1 MYFLSPCDAI
11 IISCQSLMASSSI
24 IIGYQ
29 DPGAGAFVFSHILH
43 YPLHL
48 HSFVAS
54 IWAIISMLT
63 YRSRPCTDILALGT
77 SSTRVDKSPEGSL
90 GSHSSES
97 ESEEE

>member
-1 MYFLSPCDAI
+1 MQLSSVVNHSWHRQVSLLATKTLGQGPLFSLTFFITPCI
-11 IISCQSLMASSSI
+11 
-24 IIGYQ
+24 
-29 DPGAGAFVFSHILH
+29 
-43 YPLHL
+43 L

-90 GSHSSES
+90 GSHSYES
-97 ESEEE
+97 ESEEG